1 MSATGQLLTMLQT
14 IHDLS
19 QDGGVGVSYAQI
31 SSATGISIYLLA
43 GKASHLKAR
52 GLIERANPDAARREH
67 ALFVATAKGRE
78 LLRPRVTEPELS
90 ETTVQRAVRLQ
101 PALATVWA
109 GA

>member
-14 IHDLS
+14 IHELS
-19 QDGGVGVSYAQI
+19 QEGESGVSYAQI
-31 SSATGISIYLLA
+31 SATTGISIYLLA

-67 ALFVATAKGRE
+67 ALFIATAKGRE
-78 LLRPRVTEPELS
+78 LLQPRVAEPELR
-90 ETTVQRAVRLQ
+90 ETSVQRAIRVL
-101 PALATVWA
+101 PPLATVWA